1 MKTSTLPSIR
11 VQPELRRAAETV
23 LMPGETL
30 SSLMEEALRQS
41 IAQRQAQ
48 QAFLERGLESAAR
61 AKLTNHYL
69 SADEVFQTLEQ
80 RLQRAKAPGQD
91 AP

>member
-1 MKTSTLPSIR
+1 MKTSTLPSIESN
-11 VQPELRRAAETV
+11 PSCAAAETV

-41 IAQRQAQ
+41 IAQRQTQ
-48 QAFLERGLESAAR
+48 QAFLERGLESAAQ

-69 SADEVFQTLEQ
+69 SAEEVLQTLEQ
-80 RLQRAKAPGQD
+80 RLRRANSSNRD
-91 AP
+91 AS